1 MYKDEVEVIFK
12 GSKSL
17 GNIDKLFE
25 VNVGQEMS
33 LIFLILIKIIQF
45 FMKIRLIFVLVY
57 LEIIVKIE

>member
-45 FMKIRLIFVLVY
+45 FMKIRLIFELVY